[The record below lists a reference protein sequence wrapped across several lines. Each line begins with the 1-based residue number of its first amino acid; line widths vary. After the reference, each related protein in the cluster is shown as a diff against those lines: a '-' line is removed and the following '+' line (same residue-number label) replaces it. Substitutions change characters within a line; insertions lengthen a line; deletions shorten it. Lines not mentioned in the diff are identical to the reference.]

1 MYFKLRECFMQLLW
15 DIMESSNLPITDTNK
30 EKLQVKG
37 IEHIVNELIKKH
49 FPNLGK
55 AVPIQEQEEHAALNR
70 TT

>member
-1 MYFKLRECFMQLLW
+1 MQLLW
-15 DIMESSNLPITDTNK
+15 DTMESSNLPITDTNK

-37 IEHIVNELIKKH
+37 IEHIFNELIKEN

-55 AVPIQEQEEHAALNR
+55 AVPIQEQEEQAALNR